1 MSSRSSTLGL
11 LPPLTTSLPFGG
23 TLSLSSTLSV
33 SSYTVA
39 FPFLIM
45 CFCSALCCG
54 IQEPGYLI
62 RSPGTQRNTSPLEHV
77 ALAGLTFLSY
87 SLCLAENH

>member
-33 SSYTVA
+33 SSHTVA

>member
-1 MSSRSSTLGL
+1 MGL

-45 CFCSALCCG
+45 CLLFSSLLWNSRTW
-54 IQEPGYLI
+54 IFNQVPGNSEEYQPPRARGSGRPYL
-62 RSPGTQRNTSPLEHV
+62 S
-77 ALAGLTFLSY
+77 
-87 SLCLAENH
+87 SLFSLPC